1 MVSVDRIMKNCSL
14 IQEETSTSS
23 VTFQPPSLNSCMKV
37 GEIEFV
43 NVSFKYSEQL
53 PYSLTNVSLRV
64 LVGEKIGIIGRT
76 GAGKS
81 SLCNALCR
89 MSEIS
94 EGCIMIDGD
103 DISKLDLYEHRKRLS
118 VIPQDPVLFSGTL
131 RYNLDPFGEFSCSE
145 IWEQLTAVIFIR
157 WQRAYLIS

>member
-1 MVSVDRIMKNCSL
+1 MC
-14 IQEETSTSS
+14 
-23 VTFQPPSLNSCMKV
+23 
-37 GEIEFV
+37 
-43 NVSFKYSEQL
+43 
-53 PYSLTNVSLRV
+53 LRV
-64 LVGEKIGIIGRT
+64 PAGEKIGIIGRT
-76 GAGKS
+76 GTGKS
-81 SLCNALCR
+81 SLFNALCR

-118 VIPQDPVLFSGTL
+118 VIPQDPVLFLGTL

-157 WQRAYLIS
+157 W